1 MINVWWKP
9 LGGSVHWST
18 CPVMI
23 VPWLVLCVMSIWPER
38 NCTACWSVIFFQ
50 QCLWVFFLSIT
61 NNTRPS
67 LCHLWKKSICHF
79 HQKANPCN
87 NLLFDEKQQFQGRKK
102 VPILFWSKIC
112 LWFRARMHRAEREL
126 LVLVPISSR
135 WEICHSSNHLCNSCG
150 MQGNCQFALW
160 SKVSKIASLACASLG
175 WYFVTIMLSFLWN

>member
-1 MINVWWKP
+1 ME
-9 LGGSVHWST
+9 T
-18 CPVMI
+18 
-23 VPWLVLCVMSIWPER
+23 PWRISSLKHMSCHDSAMA
-38 NCTACWSVIFFQ
+38 CTVCDEHLAREKLYCMLECYFFPA
-50 QCLWVFFLSIT
+50 VFVSFFFLSIT